1 MTAGSATAGSA
12 TAGPATD
19 HPPVDGGS
27 AERLRRA
34 AAVRSGWPYRLTFSA
49 LVAGSMSL
57 IIGLVL
63 SLVTAGLDG
72 WFGAFASA
80 APVAFAVAFP
90 VSLFV
95 VPVVQRAASRLFG
108 IEAP

>member
-1 MTAGSATAGSA
+1 MTAGARP
-12 TAGPATD
+12 AGPETD
-19 HPPVDGGS
+19 HPQADDVS
-27 AERLRRA
+27 AERLQRA
-34 AAVRSGWPYRLTFSA
+34 AAVRAGWPYRLTFSA

-63 SLVTAGLDG
+63 SFVTAGPDG
-72 WFGAFASA
+72 WLGAFASA

-108 IEAP
+108 IEAS

>member
-1 MTAGSATAGSA
+1 MSASSATSGPQ
-12 TAGPATD
+12 TARPQAD
-19 HPPVDGGS
+19 DGS

-63 SLVTAGLDG
+63 SLVTAGVDG
-72 WFGAFASA
+72 WLGAFASA

-95 VPVVQRAASRLFG
+95 VPFVQRAASRLFG
-108 IEAP
+108 IDAP